1 MKQIDRRLP
10 AQVTALGSQAFKLL
24 AHILLLFVAQTYMLL
39 TSPVLVVVIY
49 AIQKIYL
56 FTSRQLR
63 WLSMEANSLPSNNIL
78 DTVHGITIIR
88 AFGWEDEYAVDN
100 SNAIDTS
107 QVPSYTLL
115 AIEQWLALVL
125 DLVVAAVALLNV
137 TLIVSRDDIS
147 AGEVGISMDVILTVN
162 IVLLVTVQSWAN
174 FDASLGV
181 ISRIRN
187 FSMTV
192 IPGPQPEKPLLL
204 PESWPAKGAVEFDN
218 VVADYTQSSDSTS
231 VIHALNNISLDVG
244 PGLKIGVCGRTGS
257 GKSSRLL
264 SILRLLDLSSGSIK
278 IDNLNVAS
286 MSRDTLRSRIIT
298 IPQDP
303 FVLASDSIRDNL
315 DIRGK
320 NSNEEILT
328 VLEKVH
334 LRHLLDARAENTGFK
349 PEQYLD
355 LPMKQWT
362 LSQRQMQLLTLARA
376 LLSRSSRGKVVLLDE
391 ATGNIDRE
399 TDEWVQR
406 IVREEVKRVHYDCG
420 CSSA

>member
-1 MKQIDRRLP
+1 M
-10 AQVTALGSQAFKLL
+10 
-24 AHILLLFVAQTYMLL
+24 
-39 TSPVLVVVIY
+39 
-49 AIQKIYL
+49 
-56 FTSRQLR
+56 
-63 WLSMEANSLPSNNIL
+63 N
-78 DTVHGITIIR
+78 
-88 AFGWEDEYAVDN
+88 
-100 SNAIDTS
+100 
-107 QVPSYTLL
+107 
-115 AIEQWLALVL
+115 
-125 DLVVAAVALLNV
+125 
-137 TLIVSRDDIS
+137 
-147 AGEVGISMDVILTVN
+147 VILTVN

-192 IPGPQPEKPLLL
+192 LPEPQPEKPLLL
-204 PESWPAKGAVEFDN
+204 AESWPAKGAVEFDN

-257 GKSSRLL
+257 GKSSLLL
-264 SILRLLDLSSGSIK
+264 SILRLLNLSSGSIK
-278 IDNLNVAS
+278 IDNLDVAS

-303 FVLASDSIRDNL
+303 FVLASDSIGDNL

-328 VLEKVH
+328 ALEKVH
-334 LRHLLDARAENTGFK
+334 LRHLLDARVENTGFK
-349 PEQYLD
+349 PKQYLD
-355 LPMKQWT
+355 LPMKEWT
-362 LSQRQMQLLTLARA
+362 LSQGQMQLLTLARA

-391 ATGNIDRE
+391 ATGDIDRE

-406 IVREEVKRVHYDCG
+406 IVREEFRGYTMIVVAHRLQTIADADSIVVMNQVEIAEVGSFDDLWQKDG
-420 CSSA
+420 SALRSIFGGNGS